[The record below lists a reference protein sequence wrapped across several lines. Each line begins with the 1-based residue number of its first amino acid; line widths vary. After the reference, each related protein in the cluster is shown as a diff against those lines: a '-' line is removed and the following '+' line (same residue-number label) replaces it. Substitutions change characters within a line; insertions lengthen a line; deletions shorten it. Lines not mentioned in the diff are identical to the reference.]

1 MNEITTTAETVVQ
14 YAYQLAGASFIV
26 GMLVGIISMI
36 GLAWLSN
43 YIANR
48 RLRRDLV
55 INRRTPAGI

>member
-26 GMLVGIISMI
+26 GMLIGIISMI
-36 GLAWLSN
+36 GLAWLST